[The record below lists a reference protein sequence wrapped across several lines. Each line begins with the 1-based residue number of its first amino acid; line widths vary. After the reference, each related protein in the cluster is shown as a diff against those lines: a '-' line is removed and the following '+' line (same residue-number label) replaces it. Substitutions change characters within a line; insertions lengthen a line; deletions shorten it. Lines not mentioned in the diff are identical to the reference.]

1 MIILFTDFGS
11 SDIYAGQVKAVL
23 AQSAPGVQ
31 LIDLL
36 HDVPNFQIR
45 AGAHLLTAMVG
56 RFPKDSVFLAVVD
69 PGVGSSRQPAVMEA
83 DGQYFVGPDNGLLS
97 VAAARASQR
106 RFWRIDWRPE
116 NLSCS
121 FHGRDLFAPIAAA
134 IASGAFPKDKLTQI
148 EQLDVKLGAEDIF
161 EVIYIDHYGNV
172 MTGLRAD
179 TLAYNAKLEVNGK
192 VLQYA
197 RTFSAVPEGTAFWYE
212 NSVGLIEIAVSC
224 GSAAEQFELA
234 VGQALQAAPGFRA
247 CE

>member
-11 SDIYAGQVKAVL
+11 SDIYVGQVKAVL

-31 LIDLL
+31 CIDLL

-45 AGAHLLTAMVG
+45 AGAHLLAATLG
-56 RFPKDSVFLAVVD
+56 CFPQGSVFLAVVD
-69 PGVGSSRQPAVMEA
+69 PGVGSSRQPVVMEA
-83 DGQYFVGPDNGLLS
+83 DGRYFVGPDNGLLS
-97 VAAARASQR
+97 VAAARASQCR
-106 RFWRIDWRPE
+106 CWRIDWRPE
-116 NLSCS
+116 NLSAS

-134 IASGAFPKDKLTQI
+134 IASGTFPKDKLTPI
-148 EQLDVKLGAEDIF
+148 EQLDVRLGAEELF
-161 EVIYIDHYGNV
+161 EVIYLDHYGNA

-179 TLAYNAKLEVNGK
+179 KLAHDAKLEVNGK

-197 RTFSAVPEGTAFWYE
+197 RTFSAVPEAAAFWYE
-212 NSVGLIEIAVSC
+212 NSVGLVEIAVSG

-234 VGQALQAAPGFRA
+234 VGQALEVSPGFRA